1 MPYPEKLALQE
12 RSATQGTPQAL
23 KVLSK
28 KSIESGASIWVEKP
42 LNISEALDLFWIARL
57 LRK

>member
-28 KSIESGASIWVEKP
+28 KSLKAAQAFGLKNP
-42 LNISEALDLFWIARL
+42 
-57 LRK
+57 